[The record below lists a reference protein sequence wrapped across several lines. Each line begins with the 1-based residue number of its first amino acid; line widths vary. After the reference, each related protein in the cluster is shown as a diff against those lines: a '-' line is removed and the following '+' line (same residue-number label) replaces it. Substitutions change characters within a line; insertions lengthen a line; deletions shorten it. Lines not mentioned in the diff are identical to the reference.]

1 MIAFKCKMCGG
12 EMELEEGA
20 TVAECPYCMTKQ
32 TLPKLDNDK
41 RANMYDRANHFRR
54 QNEYDK
60 AMAIFENILQ
70 EDRTDAEAYWS
81 LVLCR
86 YGIEYVE
93 DPATHKRVPTVNR
106 VQYASILA
114 DEDYKSALEYADFA
128 QRSVYESEAKA
139 IDEIQ
144 KGILAISK
152 QEKPFDVFICY
163 KETDANG
170 RRTPDSVLATDLYH
184 QLTNEGFKVFFSRI
198 TLEDKIGT
206 AYEPYIFA
214 ALNSAKVMVVLGTK
228 PEYFNAVWV
237 KNEWS
242 RYLALI
248 RAGADKTLVPAY
260 RDMDPYDL
268 PDEFSHLQAQDMS
281 KLGFMQDLIR
291 GIKKI
296 TAKESPRPQNVIQ
309 QSSGSGS
316 NIENLMKRVRLFLED
331 GNLTSADEYLDR
343 VLDENA
349 EYAPAYIGKVLVKYK
364 LHKEEELSTTLIQ
377 YEQDPNWSKAI
388 RFATPEQR
396 KIYEGYLRAAQNY
409 REDTRKQE
417 IYENADNLR
426 WSAKDEVGFQ
436 KAIDEFAKIVGYL
449 DASEKLEEAKEAKLN
464 FTYSKAKNMLSRAT
478 TTSECEE
485 AKKLFFSISYF
496 KDAKKQAENCTE
508 KANDIIYEGAKKL
521 LWFSGESVENCDK
534 AKAEFSKI
542 RSYKDSEKMMG
553 FCDDHKKEI
562 QYKEA
567 ERIYSGAKRV
577 LQFEDAKSRFER
589 LGDFKDSVSYVQKCK
604 SKIDE
609 INDSL
614 YNATKKMIEEAKS
627 PDDCKKALQ
636 YYRGQEAYR
645 DFNALSALATK
656 KSEEINEKN
665 AFEQK
670 AREEEARRK
679 AEKEAARKK
688 RNIIIGIVSAVVI
701 VASVLLTV
709 LFIIPKSHYDK
720 GVSLRTEKKWEEA
733 VKEFKQ
739 AGNYSDAST
748 QILATYY
755 AEGEYKREIQDWEG
769 AIAAFELAENYS
781 DSSTQIGATYYAEGE
796 TKRNSN
802 DADGAV
808 EAFEHAA
815 DYSDSALQIESI
827 VLEKKKS
834 YYDLGK
840 AKQEEKDWLSAIQ
853 AYENADDYNDAVNRK
868 KECCYQYGLELLNTD
883 ILMAKSYFMKCGAS
897 DTRAREQLFLINRKT
912 KDRIAIADYH
922 VVGLN
927 SDGTVVSYGRN
938 KYGECNTTGWKDI
951 VAVFVGDY
959 ATFGVKAD
967 GSVVVTGDNEHG
979 NLDVTSWNV
988 VSISADYIHTVG
1000 LKSNGTAVSAGYKG
1014 YKGNDGRLSVSGWTD
1029 LVSLSTG
1036 YNHTVG
1042 LKSDGTVIATGA
1054 SGNNRGQLK
1063 TGEWTDIVEIA
1074 AGTHCTYALRSDG
1087 TVVGTGEADKAI
1099 EEAQSWTD
1107 IVDIAADRGIVGLKT
1122 DGTVVTAGGWS
1133 GSAWSETSSWTDSIA
1148 INTHGNNVVGL
1159 KKDGTVVVANYW
1171 TKTEIKDSFNLQ

>member
-20 TVAECPYCMTKQ
+20 TVAECPYCLTKQ

-106 VQYASILA
+106 VQYTSILA

-170 RRTPDSVLATDLYH
+170 RRTPDSVLANDLYH

-291 GIKKI
+291 GIKKLTTKDTPKVQTVVQQ
-296 TAKESPRPQNVIQ
+296 TAGVGANV
-309 QSSGSGS
+309 
-316 NIENLMKRVRLFLED
+316 ENLMKRVRLFLED
-331 GNLTSADEYLDR
+331 GNFSSADEYLDR

-349 EYAPAYIGKVLVKYK
+349 EYAPAYIGKVLVKNK
-364 LHKEEELSTTLIQ
+364 MHKEEELGSSLIQ

-388 RFATPEQR
+388 RFATPEQ
-396 KIYEGYLRAAQNY
+396 KKTYEGYLRASQNY

-426 WSAKDEVGFQ
+426 WSAKDEAGFQ
-436 KAIDEFAKIVGYL
+436 KAIDEFSKIIGYL
-449 DASEKLEEAKEAKLN
+449 DASEKLEEAKDAKLN
-464 FTYSKAKNMLSRAT
+464 FIYSKAKNMLSRAT
-478 TTSECEE
+478 TTSDCEE
-485 AKKLFFSISYF
+485 ARKLFLSISDF
-496 KDAKKQAENCTE
+496 KDAKQQAENCTE
-508 KANDIIYEGAKKL
+508 KSNEIIYEGAKKL
-521 LWFSGESVENCDK
+521 LWFSGESIENCNK
-534 AKAEFSKI
+534 AKAEFSRI
-542 RSYKDSEKMMG
+542 RSYKDSEKMIG
-553 FCDDHKKEI
+553 YCDDHKKEI

-567 ERIYSGAKRV
+567 EKIYTGAKKIP
-577 LQFEDAKSRFER
+577 QFEEAKGIFQY
-589 LGDFKDSVSYVQKCK
+589 LGDYKDSASYVQKCK

-609 INDSL
+609 INNEL
-614 YNATKKMIEEAKS
+614 YSTTLRMIEEAKF

-636 YYRGQEAYR
+636 YYRGQEASR
-645 DFNALSALATK
+645 DYNTLSALATK
-656 KSEEINEKN
+656 KTEEINKKIEQEKK
-665 AFEQK
+665 E
-670 AREEEARRK
+670 REEELRRK

-688 RNIIIGIVSAVVI
+688 RNIIIGVISAVVI
-701 VASVLLTV
+701 VASVLLAV
-709 LFIIPKSHYDK
+709 LVIIPKGHYDK
-720 GVSLRTEKKWEEA
+720 GVSLRAEKQWDEA
-733 VKEFKQ
+733 VQEFKQ

-755 AEGEYKREIQDWEG
+755 AEGEYKREIQDWDG
-769 AIAAFELAENYS
+769 AIRAFELAENYS
-781 DSSTQIGATYYAEGE
+781 DSSQQISATYYTEGE
-796 TKRNSN
+796 TKRDSQ

-808 EAFEHAA
+808 AAFEKAA
-815 DYSDSALQIESI
+815 NYSDSSQQIESI
-827 VLEKKKS
+827 VLEKKRS
-834 YYDLGK
+834 YYDLGMS
-840 AKQEEKDWLSAIQ
+840 KQSEKNWAEAIQ
-853 AYENADDYNDAVNRK
+853 AFEVADDYSDAISQK

-883 ILMAKSYFMKCGAS
+883 ILLAKSYFMKCGVS
-897 DTRAREQLFLINRKT
+897 DARAREQIFIINRKT
-912 KDRIAIADYH
+912 KDRIATGGYH

-927 SDGTVVSYGRN
+927 SDGTVVSYGSSVADDGEIETSGWTDIVAVYASSRSTFGIKKDGTVVAVGN
-938 KYGECNTTGWKDI
+938 KEEGNQDVSSWKDI
-951 VAVFVGDY
+951 V
-959 ATFGVKAD
+959 
-967 GSVVVTGDNEHG
+967 
-979 NLDVTSWNV
+979 
-988 VSISADYIHTVG
+988 SISPYYVHTIG
-1000 LKSNGTAVSAGYKG
+1000 LKSNGTVLSAGYKG
-1014 YKGNDGRLSVSGWTD
+1014 YKGNDGRLNVSNWSNI
-1029 LVSLSTG
+1029 VSAETG
-1036 YNHTVG
+1036 YNHSVG
-1042 LKSDGTVIATGA
+1042 LRSDGTVVAVGA

-1063 TGEWTDIVEIA
+1063 TEEWTDIVAIA
-1074 AGTHCTYALRSDG
+1074 AGSHCTFGLKSDG
-1087 TVVGTGEADKAI
+1087 TVVGTGEGNKV
-1099 EEAQSWTD
+1099 EEVSEWTD
-1107 IVDIAADRGIVGLKT
+1107 IVDIAAGHGVAGLKV
-1122 DGTVVTAGGWS
+1122 DGTVVTS
-1133 GSAWSETSSWTDSIA
+1133 GSGFWDADSWTDIVGIKAYDSSLI
-1148 INTHGNNVVGL
+1148 GL
-1159 KKDGTVVVANYW
+1159 KKDGTVVW
-1171 TKTEIKDSFNLQ
+1171 TNITSLKVSSFKLK